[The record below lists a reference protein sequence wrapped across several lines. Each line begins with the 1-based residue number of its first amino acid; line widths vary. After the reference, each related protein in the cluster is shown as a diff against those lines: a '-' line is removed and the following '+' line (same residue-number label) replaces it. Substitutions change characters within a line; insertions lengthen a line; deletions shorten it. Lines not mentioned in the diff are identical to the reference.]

1 MKDSLPCL
9 YLVVPCYN
17 EEEILTQS
25 MLALSE
31 KLNALINAQLV
42 NESSRIVL
50 VNDGSKDKTW
60 QMIEDE
66 TKNNKRIIGIDLFA
80 NVGQHFALYSGLMY
94 AKERCD
100 IAITMD
106 VDLQDDI
113 HAIDAMIAEWQKG
126 ADVVYGVRNKRD
138 TDTAFK
144 RNTALAYYKV
154 MQWLGVNI
162 VSNHAEYRLMNAR
175 ILQELA
181 RYEEVNLFLR
191 GVVPLIG
198 GKSAIVYYERK
209 ARLAGESRYSFK
221 SLLSMAVEAI
231 TSLSH
236 RPLRY
241 IGIFGF
247 LVFVFSGLML
257 AYALIS
263 YLVGNAVSGWT
274 SLLASLWMIGG
285 AILLSIGVLGE
296 YVGKIYLEVKRRPRY
311 SVREIIGED
320 ERAEK

>member
-60 QMIEDE
+60 QIIEDE
-66 TKNNKRIIGIDLFA
+66 AKNNKKIIGIDLFA
-80 NVGQHFALYSGLMY
+80 NVGHQSALLSGLMY
-94 AKERCD
+94 AKDRCD
-100 IAITMD
+100 IAISMD
-106 VDLQDDI
+106 ADLQDDI
-113 HAIDAMIAEWQKG
+113 HAIDTMIAEWQKG
-126 ADVVYGVRNKRD
+126 ADVVYGVRNRRD

-144 RNTALAYYKV
+144 RNTAQFYYKV
-154 MQWLGVNI
+154 LKFLGVDVI
-162 VSNHAEYRLMNAR
+162 YNHADYRLMNAR

-209 ARLAGESRYSFK
+209 ARLAGESKYPLKKMLSF
-221 SLLSMAVEAI
+221 AVEGI
-231 TSLSH
+231 TSLSN

-311 SVREIIGED
+311 SVREIIDED